1 MGLRGIGILL
11 LVAALLAA
19 FVYFYEIRGRPAREQ
34 ASQAEGRIFAGLEA
48 NEVDELTIT
57 RPDVPGVRAAR
68 RERGWQILE
77 PVDFPGAPG
86 VLDAIARSLAEM
98 ASEGRLESP
107 AAEAVYGLDGGAG
120 SVRFSA
126 AGVAYSLRIGN
137 PTPVG
142 PNVYVAVRG
151 PGETPTAIHLLANW
165 RVRDF
170 DSTLDELRDGR
181 VLVFD
186 ASQVDRIVLR
196 WRAAPR
202 VALERAASGWH
213 IVEPAELDADVRAVD
228 ELLATLGRVT
238 ATGYLDAPPGDAE
251 TGLDRP
257 EHEVSLRIRGA
268 EGPRELQLAVGALL
282 SAGPAEPARR
292 YVRGS
297 QSSLYLVPDARIAPL
312 PRSLFELRFKQLA
325 QFSRDAARAIELVF
339 RTASGRSEELLLERD
354 ADGQAW
360 SLPTGPAAMPRVE
373 ELVGALASLAAIG
386 VAAESLGETEREAL
400 GLDPA
405 RVEIRVR
412 GESTGDGTSPVLA
425 DLGLGELELGRG
437 GLLVRTAG
445 RSEIYR
451 LDASFA
457 DLLPLTADSFR
468 VRFLASDSADSPD
481 LLDASD
487 EPGESVDADASL

>member
-48 NEVDELTIT
+48 DEVDELSIT
-57 RPDVPGVRAAR
+57 RPDVRGVRAAR

-86 VLDAIARSLAEM
+86 VLDAMARSLAEM
-98 ASEGRLESP
+98 ASEGRIESP
-107 AAEAVYGLDGGAG
+107 AAEAVYGLDGGARG
-120 SVRFSA
+120 VRFSA
-126 AGVAYSLRIGN
+126 AGVAYSLRIGD

-142 PNVYVAVRG
+142 SNVYVAVRG
-151 PGETPTAIHLLANW
+151 PGETPTAIHMLADW
-165 RVRDF
+165 RVRGF

-186 ASQVDRIVLR
+186 ASQVDRIALR
-196 WRAAPR
+196 WRAAPGGSARTPR

-228 ELLATLGRVT
+228 GLLVTLGRVT
-238 ATGYLDAPPGDAE
+238 AAGYLDAPPGDAE

-257 EHEVSLRIRGA
+257 EHEVRLRIRGA

-297 QSSLYLVPDARIAPL
+297 QSSLYLVPDARIAAL

-339 RTASGRSEELLLERD
+339 RTAPGRPEELLLERD

-360 SLPTGPAAMPRVE
+360 SLPTGPAATSRVE
-373 ELVGALASLAAIG
+373 ELVDALANLEAIG
-386 VAAESLGETEREAL
+386 VAAESLGDAEREAL

-412 GESTGDGTSPVLA
+412 GKSTGDGTSPVLA

-437 GLLVRTAG
+437 GLLARTAG

-457 DLLPLTADSFR
+457 ELLPLTADS
-468 VRFLASDSADSPD
+468 SSPD
-481 LLDASD
+481 YS
-487 EPGESVDADASL
+487 